1 MKLFTVNDKSQANRY
16 HNENVQNQASIIC
29 KQTCTRLVGIAEKV
43 GKVSFWGR
51 KVKKPIC

>member
-1 MKLFTVNDKSQANRY
+1 MKLLTMNDKSQANRY

-29 KQTCTRLVGIAEKV
+29 KQTCTRLVGIAEKA